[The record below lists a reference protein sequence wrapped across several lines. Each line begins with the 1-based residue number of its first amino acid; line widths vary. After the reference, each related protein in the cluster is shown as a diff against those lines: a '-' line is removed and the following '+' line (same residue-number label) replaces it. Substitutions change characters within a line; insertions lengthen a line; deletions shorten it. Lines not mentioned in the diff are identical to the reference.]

1 MRVMTSDI
9 GGLEKVQAYRK
20 VLVGYDGSDNA
31 RRALKRAIELVK
43 QSSGELRIL
52 VVVDTI
58 SFSARSMAQFSSS
71 VTNAMFEQAE
81 TTLAEALDMAK
92 KAGVKAWGQVESGG
106 PSDMILTYAAE
117 TKADLIVT
125 GRRGMRGVMRFLM
138 GSVSSSVMSH
148 SDCDVLVVK

>member
-1 MRVMTSDI
+1 MTSDI
-9 GGLEKVQAYRK
+9 GGLDKVQAYRK
-20 VLVGYDGSDNA
+20 VLVGYDGSDNS
-31 RRALKRAIELVK
+31 RRALKRAIEIVK

-81 TTLAEALDMAK
+81 TTLAEALDAAK

-106 PSDMILTYAAE
+106 PSDMILAYAAE
-117 TKADLIVT
+117 TKADLIVV
-125 GRRGMRGVMRFLM
+125 GRRGMRGIMRFLM

-148 SDCDVLVVK
+148 SECDVLVVK

>member
-9 GGLEKVQAYRK
+9 GGLDKVQAYRK
-20 VLVGYDGSDNA
+20 VLVGYDGSDNS
-31 RRALKRAIELVK
+31 RRALKRAIEIVK

-81 TTLAEALDMAK
+81 TTLAEALDAAK

-106 PSDMILTYAAE
+106 PSD
-117 TKADLIVT
+117 
-125 GRRGMRGVMRFLM
+125 
-138 GSVSSSVMSH
+138 
-148 SDCDVLVVK
+148 

>member
-9 GGLEKVQAYRK
+9 GGLDKVQAYRK

-148 SDCDVLVVK
+148 SECDVLVVK